1 MKPAIGTTMPIT
13 IARPPMRG
21 IGRAPWT
28 RGRSCLSSTP
38 PILGARRATRG
49 VSRSTMPTAVTKPQT
64 AVVSRTSACTE
75 SGKDIASVY
84 TERPGRTGKAATASR
99 RHRKRRLASVCR
111 NWKALPILVPANQ
124 VASLHSLL
132 SKVLSPETTFDERI
146 AQRTASVGIVG
157 LGYAGLPLGM
167 AFAEAGFDVT
177 GIDLNE
183 RRVRDVQDRRSYLVD
198 VPEERYESLDGN
210 LAATTEYAAVR
221 ELDAL
226 TICVPTPLSKTRTP
240 DLGYIVSA
248 AESVGSNIKP
258 GMLIV
263 LQSTTHPGTT
273 EEVVLPI
280 LEKRSGGK
288 VGKDFFLGYAPE
300 RVDPGNATF
309 TIKNTPKLVA
319 GVTEECLR
327 RTALLY
333 EQIVDTVQPVSSPM
347 VAETAK
353 LHENTFRAVNIALA
367 NELALMCDRLGISP
381 WEVIEAA
388 ATKPFAF
395 LPHYPGPGL
404 GGDCI
409 PVVPQFLAA
418 RVREY
423 GYSPR
428 LIDAAHEINTSMP
441 AYVVG
446 KVGDALNEDGPRV
459 KGSRI
464 LLLGMA
470 YKADVHDT
478 RESPS
483 LEVMRLLIARGGD
496 VRYCDPWVSS
506 LELDDRRHE
515 SVPWTRE
522 EVEAA
527 DCVVLLTNH
536 REFLEEP
543 LWDAADRI
551 VDTRNVVPDGPTV
564 HRI

>member
-1 MKPAIGTTMPIT
+1 
-13 IARPPMRG
+13 
-21 IGRAPWT
+21 
-28 RGRSCLSSTP
+28 
-38 PILGARRATRG
+38 
-49 VSRSTMPTAVTKPQT
+49 V
-64 AVVSRTSACTE
+64 
-75 SGKDIASVY
+75 
-84 TERPGRTGKAATASR
+84 
-99 RHRKRRLASVCR
+99 
-111 NWKALPILVPANQ
+111 
-124 VASLHSLL
+124 

-146 AQRTASVGIVG
+146 AQRSATIGIVG
-157 LGYAGLPLGM
+157 LGYAGLPLAM

-183 RRVRDVQDRRSYLVD
+183 QRVKAVRERRSYLVD
-198 VPEERYESLDGN
+198 VPQDRYEGLEGE
-210 LAATTEYAAVR
+210 LTATADYAAVA

-240 DLGYIVSA
+240 DLNYIVSA
-248 AESVGSNIKP
+248 AEAVGSNMNS
-258 GMLIV
+258 GQLIV

-280 LEKRSGGK
+280 LEERSGGE

-300 RVDPGNATF
+300 RVDPGNKIW

-333 EQIVDTVQPVSSPM
+333 EQIVDTVQPVSRPM

-388 ATKPFAF
+388 SSKPFGF

-409 PVVPQFLAA
+409 PVVPHFLAW
-418 RVREY
+418 RLREY
-423 GYSPR
+423 GYSAR
-428 LIDAAHEINTSMP
+428 LIEAAHEVNAAMP
-441 AYVVG
+441 LFVVQ
-446 KVGDALNEDGPRV
+446 KISDALNESGLPI
-459 KGSRI
+459 KGSRL

-483 LEVMRLLIARGGD
+483 LEIMRQLLQRGGD
-496 VRYCDPWVSS
+496 VRYCDPWVAE
-506 LELDDRRHE
+506 LELDDATHR
-515 SVPWTRE
+515 SVEWSSD
-522 EVEAA
+522 EVAAA
-527 DCVVLLTNH
+527 DCVVVLTPH
-536 REFLEEP
+536 TRFSDEP
-543 LWDAADRI
+543 LWDHARLI
-551 VDTRNVVPDGPTV
+551 VDTRHVVPDGPTV
-564 HRI
+564 HQI